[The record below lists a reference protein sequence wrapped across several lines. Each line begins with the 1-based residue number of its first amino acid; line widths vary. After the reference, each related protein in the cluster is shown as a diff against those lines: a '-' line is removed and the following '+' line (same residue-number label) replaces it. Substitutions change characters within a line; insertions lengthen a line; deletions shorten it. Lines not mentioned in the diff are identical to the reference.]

1 MAIRYDKKLNQEINR
16 TIRNFN
22 QKIARLEKQER
33 DLLLPTKINK
43 KSLKQSVTN
52 RNELKRK
59 LKELQRYSKRGVEE
73 TITTKG
79 GVTLSK
85 YELQNIKR
93 ESARV
98 KRNLTREIHRLEQT
112 KPKVFG
118 KEQATTFAKM
128 GDSRYLNLI
137 TKRERLNKDFTR
149 LTPEEFERQEELIFK
164 IGKNQSYM
172 NTVFKENYFKML
184 EDMAYYFGYDKD
196 KLNKIKEK
204 IFKLSPEQ
212 FYKLFRED
220 KSINAV
226 LDYYPIMISNF
237 DEGKGMYVNPEDY
250 QGDMLSLLDALYEN
264 IDDILKDYA

>member
-1 MAIRYDKKLNQEINR
+1 
-16 TIRNFN
+16 
-22 QKIARLEKQER
+22 
-33 DLLLPTKINK
+33 
-43 KSLKQSVTN
+43 
-52 RNELKRK
+52 
-59 LKELQRYSKRGVEE
+59 
-73 TITTKG
+73 
-79 GVTLSK
+79 
-85 YELQNIKR
+85 
-93 ESARV
+93 
-98 KRNLTREIHRLEQT
+98 
-112 KPKVFG
+112 
-118 KEQATTFAKM
+118 
-128 GDSRYLNLI
+128 
-137 TKRERLNKDFTR
+137 
-149 LTPEEFERQEELIFK
+149 
-164 IGKNQSYM
+164 M